1 MHTSLPA
8 RKDKLWFIALICEV
22 PLAQDWLTCLPSRP
36 RYDER
41 VNL

>member
-8 RKDKLWFIALICEV
+8 RKDNLWFIAPICEV
-22 PLAQDWLTCLPSRP
+22 PLAKDWLTCLPSRP
-36 RYDER
+36 RYNNT